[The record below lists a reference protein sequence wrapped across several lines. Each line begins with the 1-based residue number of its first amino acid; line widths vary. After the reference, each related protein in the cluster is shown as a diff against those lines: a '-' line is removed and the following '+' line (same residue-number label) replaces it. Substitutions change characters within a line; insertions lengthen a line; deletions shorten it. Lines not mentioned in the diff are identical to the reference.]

1 MLIVTE
7 KHNPRG
13 KSEAVQ
19 NLRGEEGG
27 RADGRGWEQI
37 RLPPGEV
44 LDRAGEGITLIP
56 VPLTD
61 PAGLQKVFLS

>member
-7 KHNPRG
+7 KCNPRG
-13 KSEAVQ
+13 KSKAVL
-19 NLRGEEGG
+19 NLCGGQGG

-44 LDRAGEGITLIP
+44 LDGAGKGITLIP

-61 PAGLQKVFLS
+61 PTGLQKVFLS